1 MNNILLYYYDLN
13 QLELVFR
20 DERYYFE
27 YLDRKYI
34 FEAYNRPLIE
44 LETIYEVNKKMIENN
59 ILVHE
64 IVKNKENNILTF
76 INGINYCLME
86 VFVNEKTNIN
96 LPDICYV
103 NNNSVYINNVDILNR
118 ADWINLWGMKNDYF
132 EEQINEIGKRYNW
145 LSKYIN
151 YYIGMA
157 ENAISYMHNISNI
170 NEEVLYSICSKRI
183 NYKSS
188 LIELYNPLNYI
199 YDYRV
204 RDASEYIK
212 SSFFYGVDAMKLV
225 EEYFENNYLN
235 YKEALI
241 FYARLLYPS
250 YFFDLYDDILNKKMP
265 ESNINDIV
273 QKSCEYEEF
282 LRKVYYYLTNLY
294 KRYIPYVDWIIKRSF

>member
-13 QLELVFR
+13 PLELVFR

-96 LPDICYV
+96 LPDICYI
-103 NNNSVYINNVDILNR
+103 NNNSIYINNVDILNR

-157 ENAISYMHNISNI
+157 ENAISYMQNISNVK
-170 NEEVLYSICSKRI
+170 EEVLYSICSKRI

-250 YFFDLYDDILNKKMP
+250 YFFDLYDDILNKKMA